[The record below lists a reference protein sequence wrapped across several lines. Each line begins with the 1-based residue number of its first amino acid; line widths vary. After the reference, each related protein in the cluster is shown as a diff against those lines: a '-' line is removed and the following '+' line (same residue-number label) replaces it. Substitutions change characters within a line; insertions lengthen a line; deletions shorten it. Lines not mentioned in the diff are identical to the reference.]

1 MVRDYSDNNWSRKF
15 RYEPLIK
22 VILRSI
28 LHWKKFPDNISKLF
42 LTKKKRNECFPLT
55 LQRWSTVADRFEW
68 TLIHVITK
76 SLIKPPKNWK
86 SIDVSFFTSSENLS
100 AKKPSK
106 FLESH
111 DISKQTLWFCLEV
124 SRNHLVALWRKSLTA
139 GHLAF
144 TWPCLEIWSEASR
157 TQQYYKLEEFVHEK
171 SKIIFG
177 IA

>member
-1 MVRDYSDNNWSRKF
+1 MARDYSDKNWSRKF

-28 LHWKKFPDNISKLF
+28 LHWKKFPENISKLF
-42 LTKKKRNECFPLT
+42 LAKKKGTNVFHSHYNGG
-55 LQRWSTVADRFEW
+55 QRGRQIWMD
-68 TLIHVITK
+68 LDHVITK
-76 SLIKPPKNWK
+76 SLIIPPKNWK

-100 AKKPSK
+100 TKKPSK

-111 DISKQTLWFCLEV
+111 DIFKQTLWFCLEV
-124 SRNHLVALWRKSLTA
+124 SRNYLVALWRKSLTA
-139 GHLAF
+139 GHSAF
-144 TWPCLEIWSEASR
+144 TWPCLAIWSEASR
-157 TQQYYKLEEFVHEK
+157 TQQYYKLEDFVHER

>member
-1 MVRDYSDNNWSRKF
+1 MARDYSDNNWSRKF

-42 LTKKKRNECFPLT
+42 LTKKKERMF
-55 LQRWSTVADRFEW
+55 STHTTTVVNGGRQIWMD
-68 TLIHVITK
+68 LDHVITK

-100 AKKPSK
+100 AKKPNK

-144 TWPCLEIWSEASR
+144 TWPCLAIWSEASR